1 MYEQEFWSAK
11 KAVLT
16 IAAMTFMLVSGAWAA
31 TEQVLYSFNGT
42 TGREPSG
49 GLIFDKAGNLYGTTI
64 AGGNG
69 CSCGVVF
76 ELTPASGGGWTE
88 TVIHRFNY
96 SDGASPTAPLV
107 FDQEGNLYGTAE
119 TGGENN
125 GGVVFELSP
134 SKSGG
139 WSEKVL
145 HTFTGGDDGEF
156 PLPGLA
162 IDPAGNLYG
171 TTYRGGRNM
180 VGVAFELLPT
190 SSGWKHKVLWT
201 FGRKG
206 GKWPEGGLI
215 FDQAGNLYGTT
226 AGGGVKGLG
235 VVFELTPNV
244 SGVWKETVLY
254 VFKKDGE
261 PVGQLTFDGQGNL
274 YGTTNYLYGAIFEL
288 SPSSGGAW
296 KQTILHY
303 GGHKGGYGVSGLIF
317 DGAGNLY
324 GAAGYGGGLGL
335 SGGDVFRLTPTS
347 KGLWKEKVLHS
358 FGSANDGSNPAPGGL
373 VFDSAGNLYGA
384 TYHGPTNPNDGTVFE
399 VTP

>member
-16 IAAMTFMLVSGAWAA
+16 IVAITFMLVSGAWAA

-49 GLIFDKAGNLYGTTI
+49 GLIFDKAGNLYGATSE
-64 AGGNG
+64 GGAHDL
-69 CSCGVVF
+69 GVVF

-88 TVIHRFNY
+88 TVIHSFNG
-96 SDGASPTAPLV
+96 SDGDSPTAPLV
-107 FDQEGNLYGTAE
+107 FDQEGNLYGT
-119 TGGENN
+119 TSRGGTDY
-125 GGVVFELSP
+125 GTVFELTPNADGS
-134 SKSGG
+134 
-139 WSEKVL
+139 WSESVL
-145 HTFTGGDDGEF
+145 HSFTGGDDGAF

-171 TTYRGGRNM
+171 TTYMGGRYK

-201 FGRKG
+201 FGPKG
-206 GKWPEGGLI
+206 GKWPQGGLI

-226 AGGGVKGLG
+226 SGGGKGVG
-235 VVFELTPNV
+235 VAFELTSNAN
-244 SGVWKETVLY
+244 GAWKETVLY
-254 VFKKDGE
+254 VFFRRDSQ

-274 YGTTNYLYGAIFEL
+274 YGTTNYLYGAIFKL
-288 SPSSGGAW
+288 SPTSGGAW

-303 GGHKGGYGVSGLIF
+303 GGHKGGYHIFDLIF
-317 DGAGNLY
+317 DAAGNLY
-324 GAAGYGGGLGL
+324 GAAESGGGLGF

-347 KGLWKEKVLHS
+347 KGFWKEKVLHS
-358 FGSANDGSNPAPGGL
+358 FGSANDGSNPVGGL
-373 VFDSAGNLYGA
+373 VFDSAGNLYGV
-384 TYHGPTNPNDGTVFE
+384 TYHGPSNPNDGTVFE